1 MDDRMS
7 EDERKGGANEAAG
20 SRDAQKA
27 LGRKESKVKIPNM
40 RYPKR
45 EKGRKPTRG

>member
-7 EDERKGGANEAAG
+7 EDERRDGANEVAG

-27 LGRKESKVKIPNM
+27 LGRAEVRVKIPTM
-40 RYPKR
+40 RYPSRKT
-45 EKGRKPTRG
+45 GRKPTRG

>member
-1 MDDRMS
+1 MADETEEQRAARS
-7 EDERKGGANEAAG
+7 EMAG

-27 LGRKESKVKIPNM
+27 LGRKEIKAKIPTM

>member
-7 EDERKGGANEAAG
+7 EDERRAGANEAAG

-27 LGRKESKVKIPNM
+27 LGRKEIKAKIPTM
-40 RYPKR
+40 RYPTR
-45 EKGRKPTRG
+45 GKGRKPTRG